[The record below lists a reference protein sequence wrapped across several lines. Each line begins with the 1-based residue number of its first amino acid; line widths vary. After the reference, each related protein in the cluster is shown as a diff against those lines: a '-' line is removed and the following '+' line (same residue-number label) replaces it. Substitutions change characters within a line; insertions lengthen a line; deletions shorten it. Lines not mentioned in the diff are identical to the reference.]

1 MSKNLNGRHC
11 PNSTVDCAPSCVHDW
26 KKEMHSDNVFYY
38 CALCGAFSKS
48 QPEEYVSESSD
59 DENEDTEDV
68 KKCVHNWVCLRDRC
82 HNRGNGKY
90 KAYRCSLCNKFQRR

>member
-1 MSKNLNGRHC
+1 MSVNMNGRHC
-11 PNSTVDCAPSCVHDW
+11 PNSAVNTSPSCVHDW
-26 KKEMHSDNVFYY
+26 KKEIRSDTIYY

-48 QPEEYVSESSD
+48 RPEQYVSESSD
-59 DENEDTEDV
+59 DDASESTEDV